1 MCKVDINDL
10 KGEFLPKKIG
20 QYVNEKINIQDGFIL
35 LKIDYK
41 FNQPIQ
47 IESNQNDKKFV
58 ITISLKG
65 NSLYTNISDK
75 KTLYFKEGYT
85 TISLFE
91 KTQGYREFEDKEIEQ
106 IRLILDEDFL
116 KKNLKKSLVDKYFS
130 NSDKYLHLIKFSP
143 TIIQS
148 KIIIDEILKCKFKGE
163 LKKIYLQSK
172 SLELLHIELSKLEK
186 KEKKII
192 IDNYDKEA
200 IYKAKEILIK
210 NIQNPPSIIELA
222 KLVHMNEFKLK
233 VGFKEIFYTSPYKVL
248 LKYKMN
254 EAKIMIKSGDYNIN
268 EVAKL
273 TGYKFANNFTNAF
286 FKEFGILPKS
296 FMKEEYQSIKKISLC
311 LNLKKM

>member
-91 KTQGYREFEDKEIEQ
+91 KTKGYR
-106 IRLILDEDFL
+106 
-116 KKNLKKSLVDKYFS
+116 
-130 NSDKYLHLIKFSP
+130 
-143 TIIQS
+143 
-148 KIIIDEILKCKFKGE
+148 
-163 LKKIYLQSK
+163 
-172 SLELLHIELSKLEK
+172 
-186 KEKKII
+186 
-192 IDNYDKEA
+192 
-200 IYKAKEILIK
+200 
-210 NIQNPPSIIELA
+210 
-222 KLVHMNEFKLK
+222 
-233 VGFKEIFYTSPYKVL
+233 
-248 LKYKMN
+248 
-254 EAKIMIKSGDYNIN
+254 
-268 EVAKL
+268 
-273 TGYKFANNFTNAF
+273 
-286 FKEFGILPKS
+286 
-296 FMKEEYQSIKKISLC
+296 
-311 LNLKKM
+311 

>member
-10 KGEFLPKKIG
+10 KGEVLPKKIG

-91 KTQGYREFEDKEIEQ
+91 KTKGYREFEDKEIEQ

-148 KIIIDEILKCKFKGE
+148 KIIIDEILKCKLKGE

-254 EAKIMIKSGDYNIN
+254 EAKIMLKSGEYNIN

-296 FMKEEYQSIKKISLC
+296 FMQEEYQSIKKISLC